1 MEIDLP
7 KLGCSIYYGN
17 YVDNYY
23 NSVRTRY
30 YLNENKL
37 VKSTTSN
44 YTRLPDGAVCLSSG
58 DLFYKPETEV
68 YFNVI
73 SLFIAIV
80 IFGVAI
86 RLFFY
91 PFWRRIRS

>member
-7 KLGCSIYYGN
+7 TSGCSIFYGT
-17 YVDNYY
+17 YIDNYY
-23 NSVRTRY
+23 NSIRTRY
-30 YLNENKL
+30 YLNANNL

-44 YTRLPDGAVCLSSG
+44 YTRLPDGAICLSPG
-58 DLFYKPETEV
+58 ELVYKPETEV

-73 SLFIAIV
+73 SIIFAII
-80 IFGVAI
+80 IFGLAV

-91 PFWRRIRS
+91 PFWRRVR